1 MHKLE
6 YAIFA
11 ISILLEK
18 STDNREELAK
28 ELRSIAS
35 SSHNYAEP
43 ERKELDLSSEWISD
57 LHKRADDFIYGKNQ
71 G

>member
-18 STDNREELAK
+18 STENREELAK
-28 ELRSIAS
+28 ELRNIAS
-35 SSHNYAEP
+35 SSHNYVEP
-43 ERKELDLSSEWISD
+43 ERKELDISIEQISD
-57 LHKRADDFIYGKNQ
+57 LHKRTDDFIQ
-71 G
+71 

>member
-18 STDNREELAK
+18 STENREELAK
-28 ELRSIAS
+28 ELRDIAS
-35 SSHNYAEP
+35 SSHNYVEP
-43 ERKELDLSSEWISD
+43 ERKELDISIEQISD
-57 LHKRADDFIYGKNQ
+57 LHKRTDDFIQ
-71 G
+71 